1 MDNLYLPA
9 DFVIL
14 DMDEDMQTSI
24 ILGRPFMATARTLI
38 DVEAGTLT
46 LRVQDQS
53 IMFSLFEATKR
64 PGDVQ
69 DCMRVDVLDSLLHAE
84 IMPRLTSD
92 PLLNVLHGFENKNT
106 EDEKVFEYVSALE
119 SVLFQPPH

>member
-1 MDNLYLPA
+1 
-9 DFVIL
+9 
-14 DMDEDMQTSI
+14 
-24 ILGRPFMATARTLI
+24 MATAQTLI

-53 IMFSLFEATKR
+53 VVFSLFKATKR

-69 DCMRVDVLDSLLHAE
+69 NCMCVDVLDNLLHAE

-106 EDEKVFEYVSALE
+106 EDEEVF
-119 SVLFQPPH
+119 